1 MRTVIYEKNDKS
13 IRGIAK
19 EYGIPE
25 STLRY
30 RYHMILDG
38 VQKGECPFGQTN
50 RKNLTTAEEEII
62 CNIIYDLSKRGN
74 HTTKTLVINI
84 MLEVMIADR
93 FLKANLQPIYKSIE
107 RIINEA
113 NRKIAHKYN
122 RWLSGFLKRN
132 PTVKLVNPLQLSA
145 KRMDVTAQDWMQ
157 WFRTISS
164 NIPEWNGSEA
174 IQDPLRVFNMDETA
188 IRFHPVTGKILTMH
202 RPGVSQPTYVRTG
215 DNEKGNV
222 TTLLMVNAAG
232 DLVPPMIIEKRQ
244 EFLGSVRLL
253 DAYEN
258 EYLYTKAVSDNGWI
272 DTPTFYEYMVNT
284 FNNYLKVNKI
294 PRPVIV
300 FSDWHE
306 TRTSYILSKR
316 LNQLKIILIC
326 FIPHTTHV
334 AQPLDVSVFFPSER

>member
-1 MRTVIYEKNDKS
+1 MRTLIYERNDKS
-13 IRGIAK
+13 LRSIAK

-30 RYHMILDG
+30 RYHKILDG

-50 RKNLTTAEEEII
+50 RKNLTTAEEQLI

-93 FLKANLQPIYKSIE
+93 FLKANLQPVYKSIE
-107 RIINEA
+107 RLIHEA

-174 IQDPLRVFNMDETA
+174 IQDPLRVFNRDETA
-188 IRFHPVTGKILTMH
+188 IRFHPVTVKILTMQ
-202 RPGVSQPTYVRTG
+202 RPGDLQSNYVRTG
-215 DNEKGNV
+215 DNEKCNV

-232 DLVPPMIIEKRQ
+232 DFVPPMIIEKKNRS
-244 EFLGSVRLL
+244 FLDLR
-253 DAYEN
+253 D
-258 EYLYTKAVSDNGWI
+258 
-272 DTPTFYEYMVNT
+272 
-284 FNNYLKVNKI
+284 
-294 PRPVIV
+294 
-300 FSDWHE
+300 
-306 TRTSYILSKR
+306 
-316 LNQLKIILIC
+316 C
-326 FIPHTTHV
+326 
-334 AQPLDVSVFFPSER
+334 